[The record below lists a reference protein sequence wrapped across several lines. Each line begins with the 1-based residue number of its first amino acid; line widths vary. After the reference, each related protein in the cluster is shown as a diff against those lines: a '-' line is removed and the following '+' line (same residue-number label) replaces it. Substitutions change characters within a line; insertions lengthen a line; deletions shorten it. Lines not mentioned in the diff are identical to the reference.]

1 MIIENFKLP
10 FSNMKPFL
18 LFALFALATPLMASR
33 ASHGIKVLRQP
44 DGSSIEVLLHGD
56 EHYSYYTTSDLRPL
70 LRLSDGQLVPSTWEA
85 VHQQAWA
92 NAHPAADAQ
101 SGPQRII
108 DGYPNPNAGYFPHQ
122 GQPRVCVVLLEFP
135 DKPFTYSKEEID
147 EWLNGEQTQFE
158 SGVQSYCSVAG
169 YFDFCSQGQFRPVFD
184 VYGPYTAPEETIYY
198 GYNQGSGTSLRR
210 IVSDAVAAADADIDF
225 AQYDCYNDDES
236 ADLVYVIFSGEG
248 ANNSGNKDM
257 PWAMAGMTFIDQT
270 YDGVSIRRCGIS
282 GEIVVG
288 SGTTYQAGIG
298 VICHEMSHTLG
309 LPDLYDTVGN
319 MPDWDNNGPEAWD
332 LMDDGENLVNG
343 FWPMPYVAWERDAF
357 GWIELDELTE
367 PQEVTLYPLNDSE
380 GRGRACRITN
390 PANPNEYYTLEVI
403 PETGHYGWIIR
414 YKTPQGGLLLTH
426 VNYNEGAF
434 STLRPNNTY
443 GHPNLTIVPADGLL
457 LSSASIG
464 QDRVVDGET
473 VTVDRTIYRTNLG
486 GDPYP
491 GNKNVTSVQAYHNY
505 TSLTGN
511 TDEASDSDAEVVDMV
526 TQFPITDIRENE
538 DGSVSF
544 RFGDDGGESVST
556 IHTDATG
563 HCVYGLDGQC
573 LGHDISALPA
583 GLYVAGG
590 LKVLKQ

>member
-184 VYGPYTAPEETIYY
+184 VYGPYPASQQSPAY
-198 GYNQGSGTSLRR
+198 GYDKG
-210 IVSDAVAAADADIDF
+210 AVASARAVMTDALTAADADVDF
-225 AQYDCYNDDES
+225 SPYDNYYDDQYI
-236 ADLVYVIFSGEG
+236 DLVYVIFSGEG
-248 ANNSGNKDM
+248 ANTSGDM
-257 PWAMAGMTFIDQT
+257 SQPWAMAGTMSSLGT
-270 YDGVSIRRCGIS
+270 YDGVTAWRYGIS
-282 GEIVVG
+282 NEVIVG
-288 SGTTYQAGIG
+288 GGATYQTGIG
-298 VICHEMSHTLG
+298 VFCHELSHTMG
-309 LPDLYDTVGN
+309 LPDLYDTIGD
-319 MPDWDNNGPEAWD
+319 MPIWDDNGPEAWD

-367 PQEVTLYPLNDSE
+367 PQDVTLYPLNDAE
-380 GRGRACRITN
+380 GRGRACRVTN
-390 PANPNEYYTLEVI
+390 PANPDEYYTLEVI
-403 PETGHYGWIIR
+403 PETEHYGWITR
-414 YKTPQGGLLLTH
+414 YKSPQGGLLLTH
-426 VNYNEGAF
+426 VNYSDRQFG
-434 STLRPNNTY
+434 SLHPNNSY
-443 GHPNLTIVPADGLL
+443 RHPNLTLVPADGLL

-464 QDRVVDGET
+464 GERVIDGET
-473 VTVDRTIYRTNLG
+473 VTVDRTIYRANLG

-491 GNKNVTSVQAYHNY
+491 GNKEVTSVGAYHNY
-505 TSLTGN
+505 TSFSG
-511 TDEASDSDAEVVDMV
+511 TDEADAEVVDMA
-526 TQFPITDIRENE
+526 TQFPITNIRENA

-544 RFGDDGGESVST
+544 RFGDDDRESVSA
-556 IHTDATG
+556 IAADVRVQPIFMLSGQRIATG
-563 HCVYGLDGQC
+563 DAK
-573 LGHDISALPA
+573 SLPA
-583 GLYVAGG
+583 GLYVVGG
-590 LKVLKQ
+590 QKVMIRN